1 MSTKAQ
7 PTGWVDPPQSD
18 ADVVASALAG
28 RAGAFETIMRRHNQ
42 RLFRAARSIL
52 RDDHE
57 AEDVVQEAYL
67 SAFRHLGRFEGRA
80 RLSTWLTRIVVHE
93 AFRCL
98 RRRRTDALDA
108 AGGAVNERTPE
119 ATVMGTEIVHA
130 LEDAIDQ
137 LSEEFRTVFMMR
149 IVDGRGVSETA
160 SCLAIPEGTV
170 KTRLHRARRQMRALV
185 GEDHAWDEV
194 HRFLGERCNRTV
206 QCVLE
211 RLTAAAL
218 PSSAD
223 RPLAAQ

>member
-130 LEDAIDQ
+130 LEDAIDPVSYTH
-137 LSEEFRTVFMMR
+137 LTLPTKR
-149 IVDGRGVSETA
+149 IV
-160 SCLAIPEGTV
+160 
-170 KTRLHRARRQMRALV
+170 
-185 GEDHAWDEV
+185 
-194 HRFLGERCNRTV
+194 
-206 QCVLE
+206 
-211 RLTAAAL
+211 
-218 PSSAD
+218 
-223 RPLAAQ
+223 